1 MHSLRGLYYRIEF
14 RLEVIKLHSFSLIFK
29 CLVWLPWVINLTSCF
44 QLLLLH
50 VQIVKKII
58 ANCSIYS
65 DLSQPWFSYV
75 LINLWLKWQLHWF
88 SQHWNKPEAE
98 GDKSAQGIRRRR
110 IRCVMHISA
119 ARQNSNCT
127 RMRIGGVRGVY
138 PHNIHTPASNNPRG
152 TWCNYP
158 CGLTNDDVTWTITI
172 AIVPP
177 ENKHKQ
183 KNCRDDKPARVQK
196 LIINFLGLVALER

>member
-1 MHSLRGLYYRIEF
+1 MRRSLGLESRTILIFFKAFRSPLGGSYDFNYDLTWKFPKITSPFVWKVRDTEEFVEKSFCIGFVCEFTQHFLLNTRNYVKMHSLGGLYYRIEF

-65 DLSQPWFSYV
+65 DLSQLWFSYV

-88 SQHWNKPEAE
+88 SQHWNKPEAV
-98 GDKSAQGIRRRR
+98 GDKSAQGHTQEEDTLRYAHF
-110 IRCVMHISA
+110 RCQA
-119 ARQNSNCT
+119 
-127 RMRIGGVRGVY
+127 
-138 PHNIHTPASNNPRG
+138 
-152 TWCNYP
+152 
-158 CGLTNDDVTWTITI
+158 
-172 AIVPP
+172 
-177 ENKHKQ
+177 KQ
-183 KNCRDDKPARVQK
+183 
-196 LIINFLGLVALER
+196 

>member
-1 MHSLRGLYYRIEF
+1 
-14 RLEVIKLHSFSLIFK
+14 
-29 CLVWLPWVINLTSCF
+29 
-44 QLLLLH
+44 
-50 VQIVKKII
+50 
-58 ANCSIYS
+58 
-65 DLSQPWFSYV
+65 
-75 LINLWLKWQLHWF
+75 
-88 SQHWNKPEAE
+88 
-98 GDKSAQGIRRRR
+98 
-110 IRCVMHISA
+110 MHISA

-177 ENKHKQ
+177 ENKQKQ
-183 KNCRDDKPARVQK
+183 KNCRDDKPARVQT
-196 LIINFLGLVALER
+196 LIINFLGLVALERQLTLTQYEMEFSHLEASKLMKFIKYCLSPAQRSSYVNPK